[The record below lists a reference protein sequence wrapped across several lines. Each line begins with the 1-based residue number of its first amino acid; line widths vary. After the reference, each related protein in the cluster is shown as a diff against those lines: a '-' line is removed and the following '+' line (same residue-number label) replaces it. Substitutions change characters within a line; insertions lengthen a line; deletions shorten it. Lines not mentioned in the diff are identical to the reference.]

1 MQGRAAISLTA
12 TSRAGPELLSHD
24 KPRVRPARWVRVIDQ
39 IVPIAEEHIPGFRA
53 AVDVVARETKYLA
66 FLEAPPLED
75 VTRFVRDNMERGYPQ
90 FVVLSA
96 GTVVGWCDVIP
107 NRTRVIYS
115 HCGSLGIGLLPEF
128 RGKGIGRQLMQRA
141 IEAAFAFGLTR
152 IELTVRERNANAIAL
167 YNSLG
172 FEVEGLHRNAVC
184 IGGQYE
190 NLYSMALLRA

>member
-1 MQGRAAISLTA
+1 M
-12 TSRAGPELLSHD
+12 
-24 KPRVRPARWVRVIDQ
+24 IDQ

-53 AVDVVARETKYLA
+53 AVDVVARERKYLA

-75 VTRFVRDNMERGYPQ
+75 VTRFVRDNIEHGSPQ

-96 GTVVGWCDVIP
+96 ATVVGWCDVIP

-141 IEAAFAFGLTR
+141 IEAAFVFGLTR
-152 IELTVRERNANAIAL
+152 IELAVRERNANAIAL
-167 YNSLG
+167 YKSLG

>member
-1 MQGRAAISLTA
+1 M
-12 TSRAGPELLSHD
+12 
-24 KPRVRPARWVRVIDQ
+24 IDQ

-53 AVDVVARETKYLA
+53 AVDVVARERKYLA

-75 VTRFVRDNMERGYPQ
+75 VTRFVRDNIEHGSPQ

-96 GTVVGWCDVIP
+96 ATVVGWCDVIP

-184 IGGQYE
+184 IEGQYE
-190 NLYSMALLRA
+190 NLYSMALLKV